1 MKVLVTGSKGQ
12 LGRQLVKILK
22 EGKSEI
28 GNIPADY
35 RNAEVTECDVDE
47 LDITNKDEVL
57 AFGEFDIIFNCA
69 AYTNVNKCEDE
80 EQAAYQ
86 INAVGS
92 ENLALLAKK
101 TGAKLVHVST
111 DYVFDGEKDGIYM
124 EDDECCP
131 VSAYG
136 RTKYEG
142 EQKIIATCEK
152 YFIVRTSWLYG
163 YYGGNFVKTIR
174 KIATDN
180 ESIKVVADQ
189 FGNPTNA
196 NDLAHHMLL
205 LGLCD
210 KYGIYHCTGKGICSW
225 HEFATEI
232 VKVFGISCEV
242 KKCTTEEYPT
252 PARRPKNSALSHKN
266 LESAVGDKMRD
277 WKDALL
283 CFAQNVDKESLN

>member
-1 MKVLVTGSKGQ
+1 MRILVTGAKGQ
-12 LGRQLVKILK
+12 LGKQLVKILK

-28 GNIPADY
+28 GEIPADY
-35 RNAEVTECDVDE
+35 IDAQITETDVGE
-47 LDITNKDEVL
+47 LDITNKEEVL

-80 EQAAYQ
+80 EAFAYK
-86 INAVGS
+86 INALGA

-111 DYVFDGEKDGIYM
+111 DYVFDGEKTGVYEE
-124 EDDECCP
+124 EDKCCP
-131 VSAYG
+131 VSSYG
-136 RTKYEG
+136 RTKHAG
-142 EQKIIATCEK
+142 EQKIAAACDT

-174 KIATDN
+174 KIAAEN

-189 FGNPTNA
+189 FGNPTNV

-205 LGLCD
+205 LALTE
-210 KYGIYHCTGKGICSW
+210 KYGIYHCTGGGVCSW
-225 HEFATEI
+225 HDFATEI
-232 VKVFGISCEV
+232 VKVFGIECDV
-242 KKCTTEEYPT
+242 KKCTTDEYPT

-266 LESAVGDKMRD
+266 LAKAVGDNMRN

-283 CFAQNVDKESLN
+283 CFAENVDKENMN